1 MSSMNYFQIPCG
13 CNFSCYGLKHEKWGA
28 DDMNKI
34 FNVSLSIVTKTEN
47 EFSSEASK
55 NNIAFNAL

>member
-28 DDMNKI
+28 DDMNKL
-34 FNVSLSIVTKTEN
+34 FNVSLSIVTKNREWIY
-47 EFSSEASK
+47 EWA
-55 NNIAFNAL
+55 I